1 MNIRNNREYMAEE
14 LYQATR
20 SLNGVLPPY
29 ELTNIIRDTLS
40 QLKTID
46 RAIIYAMIQQKL
58 NLQNALYRF
67 Q

>member
-1 MNIRNNREYMAEE
+1 MNIRDKREYMAEE

-29 ELTNIIRDTLS
+29 EAASIIRDTLS
-40 QLKTID
+40 QLNSID

-67 Q
+67 R